1 MMRVAAKNDHAH
13 VLSVPPFGDF
23 LKDHA
28 LRKGSSGGDPA
39 DVCLLPTCF
48 AKLWMLPCLGDS
60 SPEEIATMVQG
71 LYGMWLT
78 RNDKKDEKRID
89 EPHAIANSVAAFLE
103 EWQVVGQTRVKV
115 SI

>member
-1 MMRVAAKNDHAH
+1 
-13 VLSVPPFGDF
+13 
-23 LKDHA
+23 
-28 LRKGSSGGDPA
+28 
-39 DVCLLPTCF
+39 
-48 AKLWMLPCLGDS
+48 
-60 SPEEIATMVQG
+60 MVQG